1 MAVSA
6 KVESRIAAQLKR
18 YQPILEQ
25 AKQRDISESDTC
37 IIICDLLSDVL
48 GYKKFDHITTEHNI
62 RGSFVDLVVQTDGTI
77 RFLIEVKAIGIPLKD
92 QHVKQVVDYAANQ
105 GTEWVILTNGAVWRV
120 YKIQFSQPIEKN
132 LICEFDLLSSGP
144 KSPEVIECFGNLSRE
159 EFSKETMTEFFNQK
173 EITSK
178 FAIASVLLTEGM
190 IEALRKEIRRLS
202 GIRVDPEYLLETLSD
217 EVIKRELID
226 SEEGKTAQATVKR
239 YLRAQAREKNRASAD
254 NEKSDS
260 SAASPTVALST
271 DKAVSAPVEKPT
283 TPAV

>member
-6 KVESRIAAQLKR
+6 KVEGRIAAQLKR

-37 IIICDLLSDVL
+37 LIICDFLSDVL

-62 RGSFVDLVVQTDGTI
+62 RGSFVDLAVQTDGTI

-105 GTEWVILTNGAVWRV
+105 GTEWVVLTNGAVWRV
-120 YKIQFSQPIEKN
+120 YRIQFSQPIEKT

-190 IEALRKEIRRLS
+190 IEELRKEIRRLS
-202 GIRVDPEYLLETLSD
+202 GIRVDPEYLLETLSG

-226 SEEGKTAQATVKR
+226 SEEGKIAQATVKR
-239 YLRAQAREKNRASAD
+239 YLRAQAREKNRASTD
-254 NEKSDS
+254 NEKPDTS
-260 SAASPTVALST
+260 SALPSVDLSA
-271 DKAVSAPVEKPT
+271 DKSLGAPVVTPT
-283 TPAV
+283 TPTG

>member
-6 KVESRIAAQLKR
+6 KVETRIAAQLKK

-37 IIICDLLSDVL
+37 LIICDLLSDVL

-62 RGSFVDLVVQTDGTI
+62 RGSFVDLVVQIDGTI

-92 QHVKQVVDYAANQ
+92 QHVKQAVDYAANE
-105 GTEWVILTNGAVWRV
+105 GTEWVVLTNGAVWRV
-120 YKIQFSQPIEKN
+120 YKVQFSQPIEKT

-178 FAIASVLLTEGM
+178 FAIASVLLTDGM

-202 GIRVDPEYLLETLSD
+202 GIRVEPEYLFETLSD

-226 SEEGKTAQATVKR
+226 SEEGKTAQGTVKR

-254 NEKSDS
+254 DEKSDLPSS
-260 SAASPTVALST
+260 SATVVLSK
-271 DKAVSAPVEKPT
+271 DKPIEAPIVKST
-283 TPAV
+283 TSTA

>member
-6 KVESRIAAQLKR
+6 KVETRIAAQLKK

-25 AKQRDISESDTC
+25 AKQRDISELDTC
-37 IIICDLLSDVL
+37 LIICDLLSDVL

-62 RGSFVDLVVQTDGTI
+62 RGSFVDLVVQIDGTI

-92 QHVKQVVDYAANQ
+92 QHVKQAVDYAANE
-105 GTEWVILTNGAVWRV
+105 GTEWVVLTNGAVWRV
-120 YKIQFSQPIEKN
+120 YKVQFSQPIEKT

-178 FAIASVLLTEGM
+178 FAIASVLLTDGM

-202 GIRVDPEYLLETLSD
+202 GIRVEPEYLFETLSD

-226 SEEGKTAQATVKR
+226 SEEGKTAQGTVKR

-254 NEKSDS
+254 DEKSDLPSS
-260 SAASPTVALST
+260 SATVVLSK
-271 DKAVSAPVEKPT
+271 DKPIEAPIVKST
-283 TPAV
+283 TSTA